1 MYFKP
6 SRKNQDF
13 LFLPL
18 PLKPVSLANGHLRV
32 RENTKYQ
39 NKKEQTNLDLM
50 TTLSRTLVLQEHN
63 PKKLKKYDGLND
75 NLRGAVAEKLCYE
88 DFKRYF
94 KEANESV
101 LLISGLDLQHRD
113 GKKNTSSEKDVIILN
128 YTYCYIMGVEVKSD
142 LTAKTRD
149 KKSPVEKCSKQIPD
163 ALSVLRTWF
172 EADAD
177 EDLCF
182 VPMIYCLT
190 MDQDVAEGLKEQKD
204 FMFCKS
210 NHNKSFSEKMSTI
223 PQMVSKFRGSS
234 TCLNPE
240 KFKRL
245 ANYLIF
251 RVSITELPV
260 KFSLIKKLRSFR
272 DDIGSYDN
280 LLLWGFL
287 NPAQQAILDCES
299 LNKVILTAPY
309 SCGKTTVL
317 TGRALKLQ

>member
-1 MYFKP
+1 MLSSGQDFDKNFLDSKHFLKVYFKP

-113 GKKNTSSEKDVIILN
+113 GRKNTSSEKDVIILN

-149 KKSPVEKCSKQIPD
+149 KRSPVEKCSRQIPD

-177 EDLCF
+177 KALCF
-182 VPMIYCLT
+182 VPLIYCLK
-190 MDQDVAEGLKEQKD
+190 MDQDVAVGLKDQGD
-204 FMFCKS
+204 FIFCKS
-210 NHNKSFSEKMSTI
+210 DSNKSFSEKMSTI
-223 PQMVSKFRGSS
+223 NQILSQVRDCPVCPNPRHSKLWQHISF
-234 TCLNPE
+234 LEFP
-240 KFKRL
+240 
-245 ANYLIF
+245 
-251 RVSITELPV
+251 
-260 KFSLIKKLRSFR
+260 LRS
-272 DDIGSYDN
+272 S
-280 LLLWGFL
+280 LLR
-287 NPAQQAILDCES
+287 
-299 LNKVILTAPY
+299 
-309 SCGKTTVL
+309 VL
-317 TGRALKLQ
+317 

>member
-1 MYFKP
+1 M
-6 SRKNQDF
+6 
-13 LFLPL
+13 
-18 PLKPVSLANGHLRV
+18 
-32 RENTKYQ
+32 
-39 NKKEQTNLDLM
+39 
-50 TTLSRTLVLQEHN
+50 
-63 PKKLKKYDGLND
+63 KKYDGLSN

-88 DFKRYF
+88 DFKTYF
-94 KEANESV
+94 KDSNECI
-101 LLISGLDLQHRD
+101 LIIHGLDIQHRD
-113 GKKNTSSEKDVIILN
+113 GKKNSSSEKDVIILN
-128 YTYCYIMGVEVKSD
+128 YTHCYIMGVEVKSD
-142 LTAKTRD
+142 LTIKTRD

-172 EADAD
+172 QADAD
-177 EDLCF
+177 EALCF